1 MNSHLQTQALA
12 LPSEE
17 RALLATALLGS
28 LEDQVSSTEKVSQA
42 WLEIASER
50 ARQIDAGEVELIPYE
65 TVRSQAQ
72 ALPDG
77 CRSRHSAFEPQSFSV

>member
-1 MNSHLQTQALA
+1 MNSNLQTQALA
-12 LPSEE
+12 LPAEE
-17 RALLATALLGS
+17 RALLAMALLGS
-28 LEDQVSSTEKVSQA
+28 LEDKASSAQKVSQA

-72 ALPDG
+72 AL
-77 CRSRHSAFEPQSFSV
+77 CR

>member
-1 MNSHLQTQALA
+1 MNSNLQTQALA
-12 LPSEE
+12 LPTEE
-17 RALLATALLGS
+17 RALLAMALLGS
-28 LEDQVSSTEKVSQA
+28 LEDKASSAETVSQA

-72 ALPDG
+72 AL
-77 CRSRHSAFEPQSFSV
+77 CR

>member
-1 MNSHLQTQALA
+1 MNSNLQTQALA
-12 LPSEE
+12 LPNEE
-17 RALLATALLGS
+17 RALLAMALLGS
-28 LEDQVSSTEKVSQA
+28 LEDQASPNKKLSLA

-72 ALPDG
+72 AL
-77 CRSRHSAFEPQSFSV
+77 CR

>member
-17 RALLATALLGS
+17 RALLAMALLGS

-72 ALPDG
+72 AL
-77 CRSRHSAFEPQSFSV
+77 CR